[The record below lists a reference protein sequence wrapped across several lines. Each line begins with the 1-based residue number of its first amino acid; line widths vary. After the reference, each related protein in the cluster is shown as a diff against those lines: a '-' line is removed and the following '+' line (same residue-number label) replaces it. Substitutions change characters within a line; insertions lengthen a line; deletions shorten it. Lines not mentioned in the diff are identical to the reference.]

1 MVEQYMYESKD
12 RLQHSYS
19 ERSPSPTLR
28 GDLSRISG
36 PRTPSCDP
44 RLPKMKD
51 SRSPSKVPIMRDSRS
66 PIRKNDKHDKC
77 LPGKAEN
84 YQLKWRSKTTKPM

>member
-19 ERSPSPTLR
+19 GRSPSPTLR

-36 PRTPSCDP
+36 SRTPSRDP
-44 RLPKMKD
+44 
-51 SRSPSKVPIMRDSRS
+51 
-66 PIRKNDKHDKC
+66 
-77 LPGKAEN
+77 
-84 YQLKWRSKTTKPM
+84 

>member
-28 GDLSRISG
+28 CELSRISG
-36 PRTPSCDP
+36 PGTPSPGP
-44 RLPKMKD
+44 RLHKMKD
-51 SRSPSKVPIMRDSRS
+51 SISPSKVPIKRDSRS
-66 PIRKNDKHDKC
+66 PIKK
-77 LPGKAEN
+77 
-84 YQLKWRSKTTKPM
+84 

>member
-28 GDLSRISG
+28 CELSRISG
-36 PRTPSCDP
+36 PRTPSRDP

-51 SRSPSKVPIMRDSRS
+51 SISPSNVRIMRDRRS
-66 PIRKNDKHDKC
+66 PIRK
-77 LPGKAEN
+77 
-84 YQLKWRSKTTKPM
+84 KW